1 VIKVVVDST
10 CDLPAEYYEQYGIA
24 VVPINIQFGTSSY
37 LDGIDIDHATFYRT
51 IDELGKLPQTSQPS
65 AGQFAAIYR
74 RLAEEGSTDIISLHV
89 TAKLSGTFGSA
100 QMARAMVADRVRV
113 YPFDSACGS
122 AGLGFMALE
131 AGRMAKAGR
140 SVSQILE
147 RMEAIRPRI
156 NILLTLKDLRFA
168 QMSGR
173 VGRMQSS
180 LASLLNIKPIVLL
193 ENGLIDVT
201 ERVRTHGKAIDRM
214 IEIMIERVGASTPIN
229 LAAVHAQVPDL
240 GQDLLAR
247 ARALFN
253 CQETFLANL
262 TTSLVVH
269 FGPGTLGLV
278 AYCL

>member
-1 VIKVVVDST
+1 VVKIVVDST
-10 CDLPAEYYEQYGIA
+10 CDLPTEYYQQYGIA

-37 LDGIDIDHATFYRT
+37 LDGIDMDHATFYRT
-51 IDELGKLPQTSQPS
+51 VDELGTLPQTSQPS
-65 AGQFAAIYR
+65 AGQFAQIYG
-74 RLAEEGSTDIISLHV
+74 RLAEEGNTDIISLHV
-89 TAKLSGTFGSA
+89 TARLSGTFGSA
-100 QMARAMVADRVRV
+100 QMAKAMVADQVRV

-131 AGRMAKAGR
+131 AGRMARAGKG
-140 SVSQILE
+140 VSEILE
-147 RMEAIRPRI
+147 RMEAIRPRM

-201 ERVRTHGKAIDRM
+201 ERVRTHRKAIDRM

-240 GQDLLAR
+240 GQALLAR
-247 ARALFN
+247 AGALFN
-253 CQETFLANL
+253 CQETFLSNL

-278 AYCL
+278 AYRL